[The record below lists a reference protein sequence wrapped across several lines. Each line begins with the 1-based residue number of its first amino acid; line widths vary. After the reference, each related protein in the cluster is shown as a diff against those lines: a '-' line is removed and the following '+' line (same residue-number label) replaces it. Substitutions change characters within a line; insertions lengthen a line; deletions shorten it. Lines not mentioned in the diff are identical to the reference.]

1 VEVERLDLTGAPGR
15 SLTLSRLTRCDARA
29 SHLTTQAGAAPARPD
44 PTTKTSLEWEL
55 GIVAGFALVVAV
67 LVTVAWVASLVD
79 ERRSGGSSPRDMTT
93 VASVEAR
100 GERRPRRKR
109 PLDGK
114 NMTFR
119 ELTEELGLKKASL
132 GVYSAEGWHE
142 RFGWNDR
149 SERRGRA
156 AQGGR

>member
-1 VEVERLDLTGAPGR
+1 MEPPTDPGR
-15 SLTLSRLTRCDARA
+15 FRTL
-29 SHLTTQAGAAPARPD
+29 
-44 PTTKTSLEWEL
+44 LEWEL
-55 GIVAGFALVVAV
+55 GIVTGFAFVVAV

-79 ERRSGGSSPRDMTT
+79 ERRSGRSSPWDMTT
-93 VASVEAR
+93 VASAQAR

-142 RFGWNDR
+142 RFGWNDDAQSAAVALLRADGR
-149 SERRGRA
+149 SNPAGCRCGLVRGHTGEPRR
-156 AQGGR
+156 